1 MREEL
6 KILIDL
12 LDDNILHKVKF
23 ILLGVIL
30 HGKKNIWLLQWLS
43 VKIIKRS
50 DSNVWSRKN
59 IKRFL

>member
-30 HGKKNIWLLQWLS
+30 HGKKNI
-43 VKIIKRS
+43 
-50 DSNVWSRKN
+50 
-59 IKRFL
+59 